1 MPPHPPF
8 AIPALIG
15 SIGWTADLRRSHGE
29 RPRWKL
35 RRAVKLVSEILGS
48 LRLEKRPDKTFIDRI
63 ERGFP
68 RNGPRGQMPVG

>member
-1 MPPHPPF
+1 
-8 AIPALIG
+8 
-15 SIGWTADLRRSHGE
+15 
-29 RPRWKL
+29 
-35 RRAVKLVSEILGS
+35 LVSEILGS